1 MSNVKEYKGVAYF
14 QKWKDATA
22 HMEKYAPLG
31 RIVSYQR
38 GLAIQV
44 KISGAYLNKN
54 GEIS

>member
-1 MSNVKEYKGVAYF
+1 MNVKEYKGVAYF

-54 GEIS
+54 GEIT